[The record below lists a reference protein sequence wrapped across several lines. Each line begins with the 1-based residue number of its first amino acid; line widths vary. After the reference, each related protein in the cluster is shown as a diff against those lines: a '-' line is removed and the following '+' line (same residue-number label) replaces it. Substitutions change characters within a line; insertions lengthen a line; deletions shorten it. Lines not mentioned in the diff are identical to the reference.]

1 LSRRKKLIESAL
13 NNPLDVRF
21 EDACKIAEA
30 IGFTCNS
37 GSGSHFCYARPGEMD
52 QLNFQE
58 RKGKIKPYQARQ
70 LVRMIDRYW
79 DVKNDRLRD

>member
-1 LSRRKKLIESAL
+1 
-13 NNPLDVRF
+13 
-21 EDACKIAEA
+21 
-30 IGFTCNS
+30 
-37 GSGSHFCYARPGEMD
+37 MD